1 MEVFHEFQT
10 PRQES
15 AELCF
20 NSAYYEKLDK
30 LYSEKWWYFMKN
42 NITKLNF
49 NNISSNQNLT
59 LELVLN
65 NLDLNWNWDKICA
78 RDFVTFDVVKKYTN
92 LKWNF
97 NVLLS
102 NNNFTW
108 TIINSDEFKNLYY
121 EHFKKKFQNS
131 NKCIDKNLFYS
142 GHCEIDIDFNLFE
155 NTIIE
160 NIEINMFYV
169 SQNPS
174 ITLDII
180 ENNITLNWD
189 WYELSRSNYITEE
202 FLSKY
207 INLKWD
213 YSCILSR
220 KDISWNFFEKYFD
233 VLNRKYD
240 DFMELISKHVNVTI
254 DILEK
259 YDNIVWDYTWV
270 SLNPNINIE
279 YVLNNLDK
287 AWDWYFLTIHPNI
300 SFNDIKNNLDLSWNF
315 NVLTS
320 SIKVK
325 IYDIFSTMDI
335 IDWDLKMISYN
346 PNIRESDVFKNIHFQ
361 WDWGLLSRNHNLNVL
376 KLGEAIKNLMD
387 FHYLSLNKYLTFK
400 FIEKNGE
407 KDFDWNLISIHSF
420 KKCRS
425 EFIKNELKCELL
437 VILGKK
443 LCNDVILYIMDF

>member
-1 MEVFHEFQT
+1 MEVFCKHQT
-10 PRQES
+10 PCQES
-15 AELCF
+15 TELY
-20 NSAYYEKLDK
+20 SYYEKLDK

-49 NNISSNQNLT
+49 NNISSNKNLT
-59 LELVLN
+59 LELLLN
-65 NLDLNWNWDKICA
+65 NLDLNWNWDKISA
-78 RDFVTFDVVKKYTN
+78 RDFVTFDVVKKYSD

-102 NNNFTW
+102 NKNFTW
-108 TIINSDEFKNLYY
+108 AIINSNEFRSLFEKY
-121 EHFKKKFQNS
+121 FIKKLQLN
-131 NKCIDKNLFYS
+131 NKEGNILAYS
-142 GHCEIDIDFNLFE
+142 GYYMDIE
-155 NTIIE
+155 KSAIIE
-160 NIEINMFYV
+160 NCITEDINLNMFYI

-180 ENNITLNWD
+180 ENHIGLNWD
-189 WYELSRSNYITEE
+189 WYELSRNMCITEE

-213 YSCILSR
+213 YSYILSR
-220 KDISWNFFEKYFD
+220 KEISWNFFEKYFD

-254 DILEK
+254 DILDK
-259 YDNIVWDYTWV
+259 YNNIMWDYTWV

-279 YVLNNLDK
+279 YILNNLDK
-287 AWDWYFLTIHPNI
+287 GWDWYFLTTHQNI
-300 SFNDIKNNLDLSWNF
+300 SFDDIKNNLDLPWNF
-315 NVLTS
+315 DVLTS

-325 IYDIFSTMDI
+325 INDIFSTINI

-346 PNIRESDVFKNIHFQ
+346 PNIRECDVLKNMHFQ

-376 KLGEAIKNLMD
+376 KLKENIKNLMD
-387 FHYLSLNKYLTFK
+387 FYYLSLNNYLTFK
-400 FIEKNGE
+400 FIEKNRE
-407 KDFDWNLISIHSF
+407 NDFDWNLISIHSF
-420 KKCRS
+420 EKCRL

-437 VILGKK
+437 IILGKK
-443 LCNDVILYIMDF
+443 LCKDVIIYMMDF